1 MTAFAILVKS
11 HAADR
16 DYAVRLLA
24 SIARHNVDTVP
35 VHVVVPD
42 ADVPAFT
49 GLGADV
55 VPESAFAPHLVT
67 GPSGGFSA
75 GYLNQEIVKLAFWE
89 VVPVTA
95 YLCVD
100 SDAEF
105 LRDFRRTD
113 FMLDDTT
120 PFTFGSVDAQLAT
133 EPQYH
138 REHWVHREPRL
149 RAIAAEVGLD
159 TPAPY
164 RTAHG
169 HAVFS
174 AAALASFRD
183 GFLAPRGWAY
193 RDAVRTVPLEPS
205 WYTLWLQHERPIPVV
220 WREPVLKTLHNAG
233 EHLDLI
239 LAGVDAPSLAQG
251 YLGVVVN
258 SNYSRGAGVL
268 SYGDPPERALGAYLP
283 ARVLIRAAA
292 ASLRTRATR
301 R

>member
-1 MTAFAILVKS
+1 M
-11 HAADR
+11 
-16 DYAVRLLA
+16 RLLA
-24 SIARHNVDTVP
+24 SIDRYNVEGIP

-42 ADVPAFT
+42 DDVPDFS
-49 GLGADV
+49 GRGANV
-55 VPESAFAPHLVT
+55 IPESAFAEHLVT
-67 GPSGGFSA
+67 APSGGFAA

-89 VVPVTA
+89 QVRCTA

-105 LRDFRRTD
+105 LREFRPAD
-113 FMLDDTT
+113 FMHDDDT

-149 RAIAAEVGLD
+149 RAIADELGLD

-174 AAALASFRD
+174 SVALASFRD
-183 GFLAPRGWAY
+183 HFLRPRGWAY
-193 RDAVRTVPLEPS
+193 RDAVQSVPLEPS
-205 WYTLWLQHERPIPVV
+205 WYTLWLQRERPIPIV

-233 EHLDLI
+233 EHIDLI
-239 LAGVDAPSLAQG
+239 LAGVDARDLARG

-268 SYGDPPERALGAYLP
+268 SYSDPPEQALGSYVP
-283 ARVLIRAAA
+283 AGVLIRAAA
-292 ASLRTRATR
+292 ASLRRQATR